1 MKIFSRAFAT
11 CQFELKRSM
20 TPQRLSIS
28 AVLSLFPPV
37 MLVLMMSISQAGNAF
52 NITEFLV
59 VFLVAMVC
67 MLSLL
72 LWATPN
78 VSAELEGR
86 SWMFIAS
93 RPQGRLANVLGKYL
107 ASVIFSYSI
116 CLIAT
121 TICIPLAVVLDQVE
135 DPIHLWISY
144 NTVFLL
150 ACITYGAV
158 LSLIGTLF
166 YRRAM
171 VIGAAYIVGFEAIV
185 GRIPAVVGKISASHH
200 LQNLGMHWNPRL
212 KLQIDSVTEI
222 PTTLTDQWI
231 SFSALGAMTLIAI
244 VAACLVIATREYASA
259 EEA

>member
-1 MKIFSRAFAT
+1 MKIFGRAIAT

-37 MLVLMMSISQAGNAF
+37 MLVLMTSISRASNTF
-52 NITEFLV
+52 SSTEFLV

-78 VSAELEGR
+78 VSTELEGR

-93 RPQGRLANVLGKYL
+93 RPQGRLSNVLGKYF
-107 ASVIFSYSI
+107 ASVIFSFSI

-121 TICIPLAVVLDQVE
+121 TICIPLAVLLEQVQ
-135 DPIHLWISY
+135 DPIRLWISY
-144 NTVFLL
+144 NTIFLL

-171 VIGAAYIVGFEAIV
+171 VIGAAYILGFEAIV
-185 GRIPAVVGKISASHH
+185 GRIPAVIGKISASHH
-200 LQNLGMHWNPRL
+200 LQNLGMHWNPLL
-212 KLQIDSVTEI
+212 KLQIDSFFEI
-222 PTTLTDQWI
+222 PTALTEQWI
-231 SFSALGAMTLIAI
+231 SFSALGAITLIGI
-244 VAACLVIATREYASA
+244 VTACLVIATREYASA
-259 EEA
+259 EDA